1 MVGDIAETTQS
12 PVCGSLRLAFWISL
26 VPGPRVWTRVSKTHR
41 QEGGRGETS
50 RCFAAQSQIPG
61 RWPRRSLSRCPE
73 KRLQGACRSS
83 PGSHAGIKAEGVGRG
98 ATMVAGSPVQR
109 DQSARPPAC
118 SCLEGS
124 AVTAAATLHGQHQ
137 RYRMTSCLA
146 LREVVRFPNKSPA
159 RLQTSATNQDKLRW
173 WRWQTTF
180 ARNHEFPRF

>member
-1 MVGDIAETTQS
+1 MPGRRCRLLSLWEMVGDIAETTQS

-83 PGSHAGIKAEGVGRG
+83 PGSHAGIKAEGWPGGRG
-98 ATMVAGSPVQR
+98 RPAP
-109 DQSARPPAC
+109 PPAC
-118 SCLEGS
+118 LQLPGGLCCHCSRHSPRPTPEIQDDFLPRASGS
-124 AVTAAATLHGQHQ
+124 G
-137 RYRMTSCLA
+137 A
-146 LREVVRFPNKSPA
+146 LSK
-159 RLQTSATNQDKLRW
+159 
-173 WRWQTTF
+173 
-180 ARNHEFPRF
+180 